1 MQTQKKPSL
10 HHLIAFITAL
20 GSNMKHL
27 PLVGIFFL
35 IGCSSNETPKDKN
48 TQVPLRIHAAANMN
62 QGTHKKPLAQVIKI
76 YHLRATER
84 FEQTPFDSFLDDA
97 QELRALGSDLVSV
110 REMLLLPEQ
119 HYELNEKLENGAAYI
134 GIVAFFRE
142 PAERRWRFA
151 YEANASALTGIT
163 LGVHACALT
172 STQGALIN
180 TAAGATDTLA
190 TVKCQSKR

>member
-1 MQTQKKPSL
+1 MQTQKKRAL
-10 HHLIAFITAL
+10 HPLIAFITAL
-20 GSNMKHL
+20 VSNTKYLVM
-27 PLVGIFFL
+27 VGIVFL
-35 IGCSSNETPKDKN
+35 TGCSSNEAQEDKPPL
-48 TQVPLRIHAAANMN
+48 VPLRIHAAANMN

-84 FEQTPFDSFLDDA
+84 FEQTPFDSFLDDT
-97 QELRALGSDLVSV
+97 QELRALGSDLVNS

-151 YEANASALTGIT
+151 YDANASAPTGIT
-163 LGVHACALT
+163 VGVHACALT
-172 STQGALIN
+172 STKGVLIS
-180 TAAGATDTLA
+180 TTTGATDTLA
-190 TVKCQSKR
+190 TVKCLSN